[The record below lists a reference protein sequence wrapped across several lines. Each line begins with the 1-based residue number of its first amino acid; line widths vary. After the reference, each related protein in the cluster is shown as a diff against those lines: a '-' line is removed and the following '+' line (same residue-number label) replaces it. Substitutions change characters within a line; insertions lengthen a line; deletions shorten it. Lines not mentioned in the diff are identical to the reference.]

1 MSHRGLGCTGRAAC
15 CESCV
20 VQPAVPGLARQY
32 NATQPLPRLPAPR
45 AADAESIDASI
56 GGIVKRVAL
65 LLLALSGLGVAL
77 FYLGLKYAFV
87 DSPY

>member
-1 MSHRGLGCTGRAAC
+1 MRIAGVSAPVLVVWWSQGVPTAAH
-15 CESCV
+15 
-20 VQPAVPGLARQY
+20 PAAGGP
-32 NATQPLPRLPAPR
+32 PPP
-45 AADAESIDASI
+45 ADAEDIDASI
-56 GGIVKRVAL
+56 GGILKRVAL